1 MELFFKARSVVVIG
15 ASRNPSKV
23 GHVILKNLLESCFQ
37 GKLFAVNPHASSILN
52 VACYVSVAH
61 LPQKVDLAVI
71 AVPVVEALRVVE
83 DCGKKNIKHIIIV
96 TAGFGELGNHDDEI
110 RLQVLAKKYNLEVI
124 GPNVLGTLDVYSG
137 VDTLFLPR
145 LRLNRPKPGGISFA
159 CQSGAV
165 GSAMLDLMAKEGYG
179 CAKFISYGNATIV
192 DESDLVEYLGD
203 DKETKVI
210 CLYVEG
216 VKNGR
221 RFFDVCKRV
230 SRKKPIVFLK
240 GGVTAAGG
248 KAAISHTAAL
258 AGSVEVYKAAMLQAG
273 VVWADNLEDL
283 FDFARVL
290 EKAKKPLGRKVQ
302 VITNGGG
309 YGILS
314 ADAVELNKLVLTSL
328 QSRTVDSL
336 KKVLPPLVVVS
347 NPMDLIGDATT
358 ERYRVAMDACL
369 SDKQV
374 DMLLVI
380 LLYQTP
386 LITSD
391 VVDVVKEAFTNTKK
405 PLFVVSTGG
414 EFTDVHKRNLEE
426 FGIPCFSLPER
437 AVKAMKI
444 LVDYYN
450 KD

>member
-1 MELFFKARSVVVIG
+1 
-15 ASRNPSKV
+15 
-23 GHVILKNLLESCFQ
+23 
-37 GKLFAVNPHASSILN
+37 
-52 VACYVSVAH
+52 
-61 LPQKVDLAVI
+61 
-71 AVPVVEALRVVE
+71 
-83 DCGKKNIKHIIIV
+83 
-96 TAGFGELGNHDDEI
+96 
-110 RLQVLAKKYNLEVI
+110 
-124 GPNVLGTLDVYSG
+124 
-137 VDTLFLPR
+137 
-145 LRLNRPKPGGISFA
+145 
-159 CQSGAV
+159 
-165 GSAMLDLMAKEGYG
+165 
-179 CAKFISYGNATIV
+179 
-192 DESDLVEYLGD
+192 
-203 DKETKVI
+203 
-210 CLYVEG
+210 
-216 VKNGR
+216 
-221 RFFDVCKRV
+221 
-230 SRKKPIVFLK
+230 
-240 GGVTAAGG
+240 
-248 KAAISHTAAL
+248 
-258 AGSVEVYKAAMLQAG
+258 
-273 VVWADNLEDL
+273 
-283 FDFARVL
+283 
-290 EKAKKPLGRKVQ
+290 
-302 VITNGGG
+302 
-309 YGILS
+309 LS

-426 FGIPCFSLPER
+426 FGIPCFSFPER